1 MPHMDHAEFEALWQK
16 VKNVPLIRRAEARP
30 VPADFSLSGL
40 LDHYMNMA
48 AQQQAAGKLTQPD
61 YNDLQAAVNALKIV
75 LARIKDSELV
85 ADAMARNAAAIQAR
99 MAKPGNPA

>member
-1 MPHMDHAEFEALWQK
+1 MPHMDHAQFEALWQK
-16 VKNVPLIRRAEARP
+16 VKELPLVRRAETKP
-30 VPADFSLSGL
+30 VQADLSLSGL

-48 AQQQAAGKLTQPD
+48 AQQQTEGKLTQPD
-61 YNDLQAAVNALKIV
+61 YNDLQAAVNALKVV

-99 MAKPGNPA
+99 LARPGNPA